1 MLRIFGS
8 FIGPSGHKRMRRS
21 RIESRGAAHKSLKP
35 SKELK
40 AGRVLCYAVPVL
52 AVFMFDDTE
61 MYFYCLGARQS

>member
-1 MLRIFGS
+1 
-8 FIGPSGHKRMRRS
+8 MRRS